1 MKTHLLDS
9 SEPITEGRTQTAI
22 CGTEVKDA
30 AFVRDGETT
39 FIGQPVEDLIV
50 MATCFRCRYTA
61 LKSANLL
68 KKYLY
73 VLVAGEELKERQRE
87 REAAV

>member
-9 SEPITEGRTQTAI
+9 SEPITEGRSQTAI

-30 AFVRDGETT
+30 AFVLMWDADVMGLDLLHLVAASGMCRKCKKETVTQAIPLTGRYIYCITDGEN
-39 FIGQPVEDLIV
+39 
-50 MATCFRCRYTA
+50 A
-61 LKSANLL
+61 K
-68 KKYLY
+68 
-73 VLVAGEELKERQRE
+73 QRE